1 MKSKFVG
8 HLSFALRRPCHN
20 YLRTDWADFFSK
32 FKLLLALGHTPNFF
46 FWISKK
52 QKNKRPWNLAI
63 IGWLWSGLLVS
74 KSSWKWFRVSSRWKQ
89 QPMDAD
95 EVIRNRGLPVSDK
108 SLVIAIAYSDART
121 CGACRTE
128 SLPIELLVTAW
139 YCNWKSACRS

>member
-95 EVIRNRGLPVSDK
+95 EVIRNRGLPVWNFEFK
-108 SLVIAIAYSDART
+108 FFHIFFYL
-121 CGACRTE
+121 ACDPMGKQKIQNAT
-128 SLPIELLVTAW
+128 LPTNHFWIFL
-139 YCNWKSACRS
+139 NFS